1 MKYKNEVIINASR
14 DKVIE
19 LFDNPDNLAKWQK
32 GFVSM
37 ELIEGKSGEV
47 GSKYKMRYKMGKRDI
62 EMIET
67 VTKRDLPNVFSGS
80 YEAKGVYNHI
90 DNYFEVID
98 ENTTK
103 YWSENEFR
111 LKGMMKLMGW
121 IMPGAFKKQTQQYM
135 DDFKAFVEKESGGAG
150 NG

>member
-1 MKYKNEVIINASR
+1 
-14 DKVIE
+14 
-19 LFDNPDNLAKWQK
+19 
-32 GFVSM
+32 M
-37 ELIEGKSGEV
+37 ELIEGKAGEV
-47 GSKYKMRYKMGKRDI
+47 GSKHKMRYKMGKRDI

-67 VTKRDLPNVFSGS
+67 VTKRELPNVFSGS

-121 IMPGAFKKQTQQYM
+121 IMPGAFKKQSQQYM
-135 DDFKAFVEKESGGAG
+135 DDFKTFVEKESGGVG

>member
-1 MKYKNEVIINASR
+1 MRYQNEVIIKASR

-37 ELIEGKSGEV
+37 ELIEGDPREV
-47 GSKYKMRYKMGKRDI
+47 GAKHKMRYKMGKRDV

-67 VTKRDLPNVFSGS
+67 VTKKDLPNIFSGS

-90 DNYFEVID
+90 DNYFEVVD

-103 YWSENEFR
+103 YRSENEFR
-111 LKGMMKLMGW
+111 LKGMMKLMGL

-135 DDFKAFVEKESGGAG
+135 NDFRDFVEKEVREG
-150 NG
+150 